1 MTRTFI
7 WIWVTFII
15 TSQEVGLIMEKKSKA
30 HFTFSEALVV
40 LELLNGPKFL
50 DFFFL
55 QLISIA
61 TFAVHLKT
69 YQRQITMT

>member
-1 MTRTFI
+1 
-7 WIWVTFII
+7 
-15 TSQEVGLIMEKKSKA
+15 MEKKSKA